1 MLARKKHK
9 YNWPVLSFFVTA
21 SLLLA
26 LSLLSSNQFQVQKNS
41 SNWVTHTYE
50 VKIKL
55 QLLLNGIRDAE
66 SNARGYF
73 LTSDSMFARQY
84 LASVT
89 AIPRELEA
97 LQAMIPAHKE
107 EEDYYKSI
115 RLLVER
121 RISELNLAFKSYN
134 SISSQE
140 LNQLLIRGK
149 YLSDIVTSQVL
160 HMQNFEDRL
169 LNDRF
174 RNWEKQ
180 EWQASQINLFLS
192 VFSFVV
198 LIASFITMLNER
210 DHRHRSENIAGIL
223 EEKVKERTEEVEHKN
238 RVLYYQNEELEKR
251 NEELSSF
258 NFIVNHDLKEPLRKI
273 RIFYDRIEEI
283 EGSEFSPTAKVYFKK
298 INESITRMQRLLHD
312 VYAYTTLNIADKFR
326 ETDLNAVLEKTLK
339 TLEED
344 IQKHG
349 ALIEYSKLPRLFA
362 IPDQMEQLFHN
373 LLSNSL
379 VFSRK
384 DVQPI
389 ISISAEKVTCTKQI
403 YDSCWEISFR
413 DNGIGFDAEH
423 KENIFRVFKK
433 LHQGPEY
440 SGTGMGLAICKKIV
454 ENHKG
459 VIIANSSI
467 DEGSTITILFPDN
480 INSNVAA
487 TLPGQKMMA

>member
-1 MLARKKHK
+1 MLARKKRK

-26 LSLLSSNQFQVQKNS
+26 LSLLSSNQFRVQKNS

-73 LTSDSMFARQY
+73 LTSDSTFTRQY

-97 LQAMIPAHKE
+97 LQAMIPGHKE
-107 EEDYYKSI
+107 EENYFKGI

-121 RISELNLAFKSYN
+121 RTSELNLAFNSYN

-169 LNDRF
+169 LNERF

-180 EWQASQINLFLS
+180 EGQASQINFFLS

-210 DHRHRSENIAGIL
+210 DHRHRSENMAGIL
-223 EEKVKERTEEVEHKN
+223 EEKVKERTEEVEQKN

-283 EGSEFSPTAKVYFKK
+283 EGSEFSPTARVYFKK
-298 INESITRMQRLLHD
+298 INESITRMQKLLHD

-326 ETDLNAVLEKTLK
+326 ETDLNAVLDKTLK

-344 IQKHG
+344 IQKRG
-349 ALIEYSKLPRLFA
+349 ALIEYSRLPRLFA
-362 IPDQMEQLFHN
+362 IPDQMEQLFYN

-384 DVQPI
+384 DAQPI
-389 ISISAEKVTCTKQI
+389 INISAEKTNCTKQL
-403 YDSCWEISFR
+403 YDSCWKISFR
-413 DNGIGFDAEH
+413 DNGIGFDSEH

-459 VIIANSSI
+459 VIIANSRI
-467 DEGSTITILFPDN
+467 DQGSTITILFPDN
-480 INSNVAA
+480 ISSNVAA
-487 TLPGQKMMA
+487 SPPEQKIMA

>member
-1 MLARKKHK
+1 MLAQRKRK
-9 YNWPVLSFFVTA
+9 YNWPVLGFFITA
-21 SLLLA
+21 TLLLA
-26 LSLLSSNQFQVQKNS
+26 LSLLSSNQFRKQKNS

-55 QLLLNGIRDAE
+55 QLLLNGVRDAE

-97 LQAMIPAHKE
+97 LHALIPGLKD
-107 EEDYYKSI
+107 EEDYYNSI

-121 RISELNLAFKSYN
+121 RINELNLAFESYR

-149 YLSDIVTSQVL
+149 YLSDLVTAQVI

-169 LNDRF
+169 LVERF

-180 EWQASQINLFLS
+180 EGQASQINFFLS
-192 VFSFVV
+192 LFAFLI
-198 LIASFITMLNER
+198 LIASFFAMLNER
-210 DHRHRSENIAGIL
+210 DLRHRSENIAGIL
-223 EEKVKERTEEVEHKN
+223 EEKVKERTEEVELKN

-283 EGSEFSPTAKVYFKK
+283 EGNEFSPTARVYFKK
-298 INESITRMQRLLHD
+298 INESITRMQKLLHD

-326 ETDLNAVLEKTLK
+326 EVDLNAVLEKSIK
-339 TLEED
+339 SLEED
-344 IQKHG
+344 IKKRG
-349 ALIEYSKLPRLFA
+349 AL
-362 IPDQMEQLFHN
+362 
-373 LLSNSL
+373 
-379 VFSRK
+379 
-384 DVQPI
+384 
-389 ISISAEKVTCTKQI
+389 
-403 YDSCWEISFR
+403 
-413 DNGIGFDAEH
+413 
-423 KENIFRVFKK
+423 
-433 LHQGPEY
+433 
-440 SGTGMGLAICKKIV
+440 V
-454 ENHKG
+454 E
-459 VIIANSSI
+459 
-467 DEGSTITILFPDN
+467 
-480 INSNVAA
+480 
-487 TLPGQKMMA
+487 

>member
-1 MLARKKHK
+1 MLAQRKRK
-9 YNWPVLSFFVTA
+9 YNWPVLGFFMTA
-21 SLLLA
+21 TLLLA
-26 LSLLSSNQFQVQKNS
+26 LSLLSSNQFRKQKNS

-55 QLLLNGIRDAE
+55 QLLLNGVRDAE

-84 LASVT
+84 LASVI
-89 AIPRELEA
+89 AIPRELDA
-97 LQAMIPAHKE
+97 LHALIPGSKDE
-107 EEDYYKSI
+107 ENYYNSI

-121 RISELNLAFKSYN
+121 RINELNLAFKSYS

-149 YLSDIVTSQVL
+149 YLSDLVTAQVI

-169 LNDRF
+169 LGERF

-180 EWQASQINLFLS
+180 EGQASQINFFLS
-192 VFSFVV
+192 LFAFLI
-198 LIASFITMLNER
+198 LIASFFAMLNER
-210 DHRHRSENIAGIL
+210 DLRHRSENIAGIL
-223 EEKVKERTEEVEHKN
+223 EEKVKERTEEVELKN

-283 EGSEFSPTAKVYFKK
+283 EGNEFSPTARVYFKK
-298 INESITRMQRLLHD
+298 INESITRMQKLLHD

-326 ETDLNAVLEKTLK
+326 EVDLNAVLEKSINS
-339 TLEED
+339 LEEN
-344 IQKHG
+344 IKKRG
-349 ALIEYSKLPRLFA
+349 ALVEYSRLPKLFA
-362 IPDQMEQLFHN
+362 IPDQMEELFRN

-379 VFSRK
+379 VFSSK

-389 ISISAEKVTCTKQI
+389 ISISAEKTMCTKQP
-403 YDSCWEISFR
+403 YGSCWKLSFQ

-440 SGTGMGLAICKKIV
+440 PGSGMGLAICKKIV

-459 VIIANSSI
+459 VIMANSRI
-467 DEGSTITILFPDN
+467 DQGSTITILFPDN
-480 INSNVAA
+480 ISSNVAA
-487 TLPGQKMMA
+487 SPPEQKIMA